1 MAFEIIVPS
10 EKEVPGVADTFFAAM
25 DINLL
30 MHSQFPTP
38 KSKEFMYGW
47 LLKDTMDHIQ
57 SADKGVLVARDP
69 ETGKIASFAKW
80 NIQRQPRLGEEED
93 HDDEEF
99 PDYCRRQYLGP
110 YAALTKSKRDKVLG
124 EKPYFHVTYLCTD
137 PEFGGRGAGS
147 TLLRRVQ
154 AEAAAENMP
163 VILEATM
170 NAVSFYEKLGYQVQD
185 ELEMMLPARGSDEPT
200 EHYEERIMV
209 WQQQA
214 RD

>member
-1 MAFEIIVPS
+1 MAFEVVIPS
-10 EKEVPGVADTFFAAM
+10 EKEIPGVADAFFAAM

-30 MHSQFPTP
+30 MHSQFPTS

-57 SADKGVLVARDP
+57 GADKGVLVARDP
-69 ETGKIASFAKW
+69 KTGKIASFAKW
-80 NIQRQPRLGEEED
+80 NIQRQPRLGEED

-147 TLLRRVQ
+147 ILLRRVQ

-170 NAVSFYEKLGYQVQD
+170 NAVSFYEKLGYQIQD
-185 ELEMMLPARGSDEPT
+185 KLEMMLPARGSDKPT

-209 WQQQA
+209 WQQA

>member
-1 MAFEIIVPS
+1 M
-10 EKEVPGVADTFFAAM
+10 
-25 DINLL
+25 
-30 MHSQFPTP
+30 
-38 KSKEFMYGW
+38 
-47 LLKDTMDHIQ
+47 
-57 SADKGVLVARDP
+57 
-69 ETGKIASFAKW
+69 
-80 NIQRQPRLGEEED
+80 
-93 HDDEEF
+93 
-99 PDYCRRQYLGP
+99 
-110 YAALTKSKRDKVLG
+110 
-124 EKPYFHVTYLCTD
+124 TYLCTD

-154 AEAAAENMP
+154 AEAGAENMP